1 MWIEKRVEDIAGG
14 PPICKGLEEEMVK
27 QRSLR
32 RSSRGHTRAI
42 RKTIS
47 FIFNFGFKGHISTYV
62 QVCYMDILH
71 DVGVWG
77 PVDSVIQLVNIV
89 PNSFSTFEFLPLPS
103 SSSQYL
109 FLP

>member
-62 QVCYMDILH
+62 QVCYMDILCSAR
-71 DVGVWG
+71 VWASIE
-77 PVDSVIQLVNIV
+77 PITQVVTIV
-89 PNSFSTFEFLPLPS
+89 PNR
-103 SSSQYL
+103 
-109 FLP
+109 